1 MDDPTVQQLFHLLS
15 ELREENNVK
24 FDELRKEMNA
34 NIGGLREEMS
44 TNINNLRAEMNLKFK
59 ESHEENHAQFA
70 ELNQKIDNIYTILD
84 RQTGMLDTDETERL
98 ALSKQVDRHDD
109 WIERAAPKVG
119 VKYAVKG

>member
-24 FDELRKEMNA
+24 FDELRKEMN
-34 NIGGLREEMS
+34 

-84 RQTGMLDTDETERL
+84 RQT
-98 ALSKQVDRHDD
+98 VCF
-109 WIERAAPKVG
+109 
-119 VKYAVKG
+119 

>member
-1 MDDPTVQQLFHLLS
+1 MQQLFHLLS
-15 ELREENNVK
+15 ELREENNIK

-34 NIGGLREEMS
+34 NIGGLREEM
-44 TNINNLRAEMNLKFK
+44 NLKFK
-59 ESHEENHAQFA
+59 ESYEENHAQFA